1 MAAATKRK
9 TSANRETSLRHVW
22 LASLGLAVL
31 ARRQALATGHLVAGR
46 ADDLKRRAIALA
58 DDARANV
65 VGGLDL
71 VRGQVEPKVV
81 KFSAEVEARL
91 AQVLDKLGLKDSA
104 QKRPARKAHKSAGKR
119 SGRTASAQKAQ
130 PRRSVRRA

>member
-1 MAAATKRK
+1 MGLAHSALRNRHSGRSLEPRTMAAATKRK

-46 ADDLKRRAIALA
+46 ADGLKRRAIALA

-71 VRGQVEPKVV
+71 VRGQVEPKV
-81 KFSAEVEARL
+81 
-91 AQVLDKLGLKDSA
+91 
-104 QKRPARKAHKSAGKR
+104 
-119 SGRTASAQKAQ
+119 
-130 PRRSVRRA
+130 